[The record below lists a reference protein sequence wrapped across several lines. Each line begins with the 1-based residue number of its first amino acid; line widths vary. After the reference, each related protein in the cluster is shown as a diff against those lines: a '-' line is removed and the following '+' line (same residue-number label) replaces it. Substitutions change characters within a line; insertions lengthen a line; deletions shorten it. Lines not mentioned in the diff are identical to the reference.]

1 MSILA
6 TRELDSPILS
16 AENLGFSHVW
26 QAALFLLIIAVSFN
40 PYISSWL
47 PTFGGYPAGAFFRLG
62 AILIFYILTLSYIIK
77 TPTAKVNFFLVGSA
91 AIFSQALILSI
102 IVGHNNFGQIAIGL
116 HAFFLYPMIFLFG
129 YTFLANSSSRTRIS
143 TKFFITKT
151 ATNFFFLFS
160 MVALLD
166 VITSGNF
173 TLWIGYN
180 PNYGGPEFSLINRY
194 YDLVRANGGFAD
206 ALAFGYLMSLGFIYF
221 YFIIYSQG
229 KTFSG
234 LTGML
239 LTSSL
244 AWLSLTRGAILALL
258 FSWLIVFLRS
268 TSLQKSLILLLSS
281 IGLMSFF
288 LFGYHEIL
296 LGRFLDT
303 DPGSATSTE
312 LRLKMALNSLHY
324 ISENP
329 FGVGLGTQGAGST
342 LSENDQRINTD
353 NFFFHSLLELGVIGA
368 LFFCVYLIAQF
379 SCIYKSMRNR
389 AAFLCLAFLF
399 IISSTFSSAFQAGI
413 LSVFFWVVC
422 LLFTLDGSIREH

>member
-6 TRELDSPILS
+6 TRDLDSPVFL
-16 AENLGFSHVW
+16 AQNLGFSRVW
-26 QAALFLLIIAVSFN
+26 QAALLLLIIGVSFN

-47 PTFGGYPAGAFFRLG
+47 PSFSGYPAGAFFRLG
-62 AILIFYILTLSYIIK
+62 AILLFYLLTLFYI
-77 TPTAKVNFFLVGSA
+77 AKNPAAKLNFFLASSVVVFFPS
-91 AIFSQALILSI
+91 IILSI
-102 IVGHNNFGQIAIGL
+102 IIGHSNFGQIAIGL
-116 HAFFLYPMIFLFG
+116 HAFVLYPMVFLCA
-129 YTFLANSSSRTRIS
+129 YTFLENSSSRTRIN
-143 TKFFITKT
+143 TKAFLTRT
-151 ATNFFFLFS
+151 TTNLFFLFS
-160 MVALLD
+160 VVALLD
-166 VITSGNF
+166 VITSGTF

-239 LTSSL
+239 LTSSI

-258 FSWLIVFLRS
+258 FSWAIVFLRS
-268 TSLQKSLILLLSS
+268 TSIQKLLIILLSS
-281 IGLMSFF
+281 IGLIGFF
-288 LFGYHEIL
+288 FSGYHETF

-312 LRLKMALNSLHY
+312 LRMTMALNSLHY

-329 FGVGLGTQGAGST
+329 LGIGLGTQGAGST
-342 LSENDQRINTD
+342 LSETDQRINTD
-353 NFFFHSLLELGVIGA
+353 NFLFHSLLELGVVGA
-368 LFFCVYLIAQF
+368 SLFCIYMIAQF

-389 AAFLCLAFLF
+389 AAFLCLVFLF

-413 LSVFFWVVC
+413 LSVFFWIVC
-422 LLFTLDGSIREH
+422 LLFTLNSSIREH